1 MQGGIQLLSKFPVE
15 NRREFIRSFKILP
28 QFDGCRKN
36 CGFSR
41 LFEDVGELN
50 SFLWVEYWRNENAME
65 EYLQSD
71 RFKTIL
77 GAIET
82 LGELI
87 HFNKIQFHNIQQ
99 QKKSKKSRK

>member
-1 MQGGIQLLSKFPVE
+1 MQVGIQILSKFPPE
-15 NRREFIRSFKILP
+15 NRREFIRSFKTLP

-36 CGFSR
+36 CSFYR

-50 SFLWVEYWRNENAME
+50 SFLWVEYWRNENAMK
-65 EYLQSD
+65 EYLQSN
-71 RFKTIL
+71 RFKTFM

-87 HFNKIQFHNIQQ
+87 HFNKVQFQNIQQ
-99 QKKSKKSRK
+99 

>member
-1 MQGGIQLLSKFPVE
+1 MQSGIQLLSKFPTE

-28 QFDGCRKN
+28 QFNGCRKN
-36 CGFSR
+36 CSFSR

-87 HFNKIQFHNIQQ
+87 HFNKVQFQNIQQ
-99 QKKSKKSRK
+99 